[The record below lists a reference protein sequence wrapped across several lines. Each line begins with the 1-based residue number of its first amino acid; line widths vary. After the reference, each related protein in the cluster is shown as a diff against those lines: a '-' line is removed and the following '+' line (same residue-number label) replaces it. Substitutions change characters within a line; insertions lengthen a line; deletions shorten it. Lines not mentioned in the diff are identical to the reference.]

1 MADEKKMRYKFKHKP
16 YEHQLEALTKSWNRE
31 EFAYFMD
38 MGTGKSKVLIDNMG
52 ILYDR
57 GEITGALII
66 APKGVYRNWEKGELP
81 NHIPEHILQDIVLW
95 NPSQTKKQ
103 IEIQR
108 KLFFPDD
115 NLKIFVMNVEALS
128 TKKGADMAERFL
140 VAHDALMAVDESTTI
155 KNKDA
160 KRTKTIVSLGKHA
173 KFRRILTGSPV
184 TKSPMDLYSQCE
196 FLDPWLLGHSSFFS
210 FQHEYAV
217 IQRRTMGAHSF
228 NHIVGYRNLE
238 KLTTLLNKFSY
249 RVKKE
254 DCLDLPDK
262 VYVKRTVE
270 LTKEQRSVYDSLKTF
285 AMALLEEGS
294 VSTDTILTQL
304 LRMQQVCSGHV
315 KTDDG
320 VLKTFDS
327 AKLPEL
333 MSILE
338 ETDGKVIIWATF
350 THDILEIQKA
360 ITEKYGEQSVA
371 TYYGETESDERQE
384 IVNRFQDPN
393 NGLVYFVGQPR
404 TGGYGLTLTE
414 AKTVIYYSNN
424 FDLEVR
430 LQSEDRAHRIGQT
443 SKVTYVD
450 IIAENTT
457 DERVL
462 KALRNKINIASQ
474 VLAEDFRDWIV

>member
-1 MADEKKMRYKFKHKP
+1 MSF
-16 YEHQLEALTKSWNRE
+16 LT
-31 EFAYFMD
+31 
-38 MGTGKSKVLIDNMG
+38 
-52 ILYDR
+52 R
-57 GEITGALII
+57 G
-66 APKGVYRNWEKGELP
+66 
-81 NHIPEHILQDIVLW
+81 
-95 NPSQTKKQ
+95 
-103 IEIQR
+103 
-108 KLFFPDD
+108 
-115 NLKIFVMNVEALS
+115 
-128 TKKGADMAERFL
+128 
-140 VAHDALMAVDESTTI
+140 
-155 KNKDA
+155 
-160 KRTKTIVSLGKHA
+160 
-173 KFRRILTGSPV
+173 
-184 TKSPMDLYSQCE
+184 
-196 FLDPWLLGHSSFFS
+196 
-210 FQHEYAV
+210 
-217 IQRRTMGAHSF
+217 
-228 NHIVGYRNLE
+228 
-238 KLTTLLNKFSY
+238 
-249 RVKKE
+249 
-254 DCLDLPDK
+254 CLDLPDK

-384 IVNRFQDPN
+384 VVNRFQDSN
-393 NGLVYFVGQPR
+393 SSLMYFVGQPR